1 MSEQRCVC
9 VIDTISVFVLSVR
22 ARTSVFVW
30 HLYIFCRRRL
40 VGIRSYIFCG
50 CLPFCDFLRSSSLSK
65 LLGCQ
70 SANHCH
76 ICWPSSARF
85 VRTMD
90 ITHHRFGI
98 CICIFGLSTVR
109 CVRIIDITRHCF
121 WEFEPQAQFQQW
133 KCASQYLYWWFVVSW
148 CCIHLC
154 SFWHCWCPPR
164 ITSSALSL
172 LLSCCRALR

>member
-1 MSEQRCVC
+1 MLLILDCEFFGSSQPSRVQRLNLPSLMLFLFWSIYLCNKDFLSVSEQRCVC

-30 HLYIFCRRRL
+30 HLYIFCIRRL

-98 CICIFGLSTVR
+98 CICIFGLSTAE
-109 CVRIIDITRHCF
+109 CVRIIDISRR
-121 WEFEPQAQFQQW
+121 
-133 KCASQYLYWWFVVSW
+133 
-148 CCIHLC
+148 CI
-154 SFWHCWCPPR
+154 
-164 ITSSALSL
+164 
-172 LLSCCRALR
+172 